1 MAQVNVERKKFLI
14 YLLSPTIEV
23 IRNTCGIFSI
33 VSIPNIEQVSSLF
46 VLSTACFL
54 QLLLLLLCRFH
65 YHPDFVPSACAWGP
79 PQTLITQRNAP
90 HIRASHYFHHKRES
104 AQHFTTVDSYFVRS
118 WEIGHHICEFFG
130 TLGLTG
136 LTWRPQCEAGVR
148 LPGSDCGQRET
159 LPTKPWQLRTVCG
172 KPPPAH
178 SWRPTAS
185 PQKKDRP
192 QLQLSAFPSSSVGA
206 LTSWGRNWRRH
217 RGRGGMER
225 FERTLGLG
233 RNYHT
238 VN

>member
-14 YLLSPTIEV
+14 YLLSSTIEV

-118 WEIGHHICEFFG
+118 WEIGHIYVFFC
-130 TLGLTG
+130 TLGAIVLTC
-136 LTWRPQCEAGVR
+136 RRQCEAGVR
-148 LPGSDCGQRET
+148 LPRSDCGQRENIANKT
-159 LPTKPWQLRTVCG
+159 LATQDGV
-172 KPPPAH
+172 
-178 SWRPTAS
+178 
-185 PQKKDRP
+185 
-192 QLQLSAFPSSSVGA
+192 
-206 LTSWGRNWRRH
+206 
-217 RGRGGMER
+217 
-225 FERTLGLG
+225 
-233 RNYHT
+233 
-238 VN
+238 